1 MLSEKAL
8 ALIVWQP
15 RQWQAIVIIGGL
27 VTRMRTL
34 PQRQPPSHGSFQSG
48 MFLS

>member
-1 MLSEKAL
+1 MLNEKAL

-15 RQWQAIVIIGGL
+15 RQWHAIVNIGGL
-27 VTRMRTL
+27 VTRMRTR
-34 PQRQPPSHGSFQSG
+34 PHRQPPSQGSFQSG